1 MPNFVNLLDII
12 YPVGSIYFST
22 SSTSPA
28 SSVGGTWTQIKDCTL
43 AAGGNVYGQPD
54 RYASSDMITTLE
66 IPDHQH
72 EVVAWNAT
80 SATYTPCAFWATNA
94 GGGNIWAMLSY
105 GNPAGSTG
113 WNLWT
118 KGTWRIDA
126 NGNLVAEQKAHIP
139 YHYSLYVWKRT
150 A

>member
-1 MPNFVNLLDII
+1 MSNFVNLLDII

-28 SSVGGTWTQIKDCTL
+28 SSVGGTWTQIENCLL
-43 AAGGNVYGQPD
+43 AASGDIYNVAGRFD
-54 RYASSDMITTLE
+54 GSNIITTLE

-72 EVVAWNAT
+72 EVVAWNPA
-80 SATYTPCAFWATNA
+80 SATYSPCAFWNTNA
-94 GGGNIWAMLSY
+94 GAGNIWQLLSY
-105 GNPAGSTG
+105 GNTTSSAG

-126 NGNLVAEQKAHIP
+126 DGNLIAEQKEHIP